1 MSSSTTPTEP
11 QKSDGPGREPTAPID
26 AQLAGSHAALQSD
39 PWRGFLRDVF
49 GGGAVR
55 SVVAILLALLVGM
68 AIAVFTNEE
77 VQSTLGYFF
86 ARPADF
92 FAVAGGLVGDAIQA
106 IVQGAIYSPSRG
118 FGPLL
123 TTLQWATPLVAAGL
137 GLGVAFRAGLF
148 NIGGQ
153 GQMLVGALFASFVGA
168 SWQLPIGLHVVAA
181 IIAAVLGGAMWA
193 AIVGFLKAQT
203 GAHEVILTIMFNWI
217 AHWGITYLLK
227 QPLFQSGNASG
238 YAKSKAI
245 ESTAAIPQ
253 LFPGF
258 GLGFVLVLL
267 AAVLYW
273 WLMDRSTVGFQIRA
287 VGINPHAART
297 AGIDVKRITVLTMA
311 LSGAFVGLAAATQTL
326 EVHQSGIE
334 PTVHAGI
341 GFDAIT
347 VALLGGNNPVGI
359 VLAALLFGLLKAG
372 AVTMEIQAGIPRDII
387 PVIQGLIVLFVAA
400 PRFLGFL
407 PRPTG
412 IRLADRIA
420 ARKVNGS

>member
-1 MSSSTTPTEP
+1 MTTSNAPLTPPEPVTSVESTSNGSTN
-11 QKSDGPGREPTAPID
+11 A
-26 AQLAGSHAALQSD
+26 LADQ
-39 PWRGFLRDVF
+39 PWRGLWRDIF

-55 SVVAILLALLVGM
+55 AVIAIALALVVGM
-68 AIAVFTNEE
+68 LIAVLTNKD
-77 VQSTLGYFF
+77 VQGTLGYFF
-86 ARPADF
+86 TRPGDF
-92 FAVAGGLVGDAIQA
+92 FSAAGELVGDAVSA
-106 IVQGAIYSPSRG
+106 LVRGAVYSPARG
-118 FGPLL
+118 FQPLL

-153 GQMLVGALFASFVGA
+153 GQMLVGALFATYVGS
-168 SWQLPIGLHVVAA
+168 SWNLPIGLHLIVAILAA
-181 IIAAVLGGAMWA
+181 ILGGAMWA

-227 QPLFQSGNASG
+227 QPLFQSANAPG
-238 YAKSKAI
+238 FAKSKAV
-245 ESTAAIPQ
+245 ESTAVMPQ
-253 LFPGF
+253 LFGTF

-273 WLMDRSTVGFQIRA
+273 WIMDRSTVGFKIRA
-287 VGINPHAART
+287 VGINPNAART
-297 AGIDVKRITVLTMA
+297 AGINVKAVTITTMA
-311 LSGAFVGLAAATQTL
+311 ISGAFIGLAAATQTL
-326 EVHQSGIE
+326 EVHPSGIE
-334 PTVHAGI
+334 PTIHAGI

-359 VLAALLFGLLKAG
+359 VLAALLFGFLKAG

-412 IRLADRIA
+412 IKLADRVA
-420 ARKVNGS
+420 AGKVKS